1 MRKERLC
8 NSLKISKF
16 TRVVCYE
23 PKENFTPVMLIKGKI
38 SKQHDNFE
46 IYKDCLLWKKE
57 NLKIVFHKFEHRN
70 EKGKIMQQFENFE
83 IYKGCLL
90 RTKRKFHPCNAY

>member
-46 IYKDCLLWKKE
+46 IYKIVCYEKK
-57 NLKIVFHKFEHRN
+57 KI
-70 EKGKIMQQFENFE
+70 
-83 IYKGCLL
+83 
-90 RTKRKFHPCNAY
+90 

>member
-1 MRKERLC
+1 MRKERFY

-23 PKENFTPVMLIKGKI
+23 PKENFSPVMLIKGKI

-46 IYKDCLLWKKE
+46 ICNDCPL
-57 NLKIVFHKFEHRN
+57 
-70 EKGKIMQQFENFE
+70 
-83 IYKGCLL
+83 
-90 RTKRKFHPCNAY
+90 